1 MHNMRIL
8 IGCIL
13 MLSIHAVAA
22 GSILRAGVL
31 HRAVQ
36 DTLSEATGQ
45 QDSLAQDSLTLDA
58 ATTAVSAPER
68 DSIFS
73 DQAIFTVALDADKI
87 ARFPA
92 ATLQQYM
99 KDQAPGLS
107 VQENSGEPGWVDRRS
122 VVRG

>member
-58 ATTAVSAPER
+58 ETTAVSATER

-73 DQAIFTVALDADKI
+73 DQAIFTVAIDADNST
-87 ARFPA
+87 FP
-92 ATLQQYM
+92 
-99 KDQAPGLS
+99 
-107 VQENSGEPGWVDRRS
+107 RRYPTTVHEKNCIS
-122 VVRG
+122 ALCNE